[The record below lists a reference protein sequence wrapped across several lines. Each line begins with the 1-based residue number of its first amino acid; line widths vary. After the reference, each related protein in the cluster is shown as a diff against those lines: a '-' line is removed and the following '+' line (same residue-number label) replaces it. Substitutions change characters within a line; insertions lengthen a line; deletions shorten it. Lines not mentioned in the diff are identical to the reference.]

1 MRILP
6 QLKVK
11 GSGEG
16 GREGREG
23 REEHEARPKA
33 REKGGGVP
41 GSVRSSVCPLGWS
54 GVGGGNGGKDLTMK
68 GRILRGGSRWL
79 SKVLRNKQEG
89 D

>member
-16 GREGREG
+16 GREGREERG
-23 REEHEARPKA
+23 EHEARPKA

-41 GSVRSSVCPLGWS
+41 GSVRSSVHPLGWS
-54 GVGGGNGGKDLTMK
+54 WGGGRQQWQGLDYERKD
-68 GRILRGGSRWL
+68 S
-79 SKVLRNKQEG
+79 EG
-89 D
+89 